1 MELFALL
8 LAVPVTFVTS
18 VVYTAFVLAVF
29 RFLPVVSRVLVA
41 ASWFVVALIVMELLL
56 LAAMG
61 ARGTYAHLG
70 HVFTAM
76 HFLGFLL
83 GPPAVANLV
92 LHFAPCWNLN
102 KWFRLS
108 SVALCC
114 WIACMAVLLG
124 HIIVDEAI
132 VGPDAGKPFYLT
144 PPSEPN
150 KAAAPDCHPRF
161 PLGAFAE
168 DTRWT
173 RLKDPDRI
181 APKVQRTGVSPVRT
195 GPPPH
200 SRACYAT
207 PPIIFGVSSGPIESL
222 LA

>member
-1 MELFALL
+1 MELFGLL

-18 VVYTAFVLAVF
+18 VVYAAFVLAVI
-29 RFLPVVSRVLVA
+29 RFLPVAGRVLVA
-41 ASWFVVALIVMELLL
+41 ASWFVAALIVIELLL

-76 HFLGFLL
+76 HFLGFFL

-92 LHFAPCWNLN
+92 LHFATCWNLN

-108 SVALCC
+108 SVTLCC

-144 PPSEPN
+144 PPGEPN
-150 KAAAPDCHPRF
+150 KSAAPNRHPRF
-161 PLGAFAE
+161 PLGALA
-168 DTRWT
+168 DDIMWT

-181 APKVQRTGVSPVRT
+181 APKVQCIVVSPVRT
-195 GPPPH
+195 GPPPR

-207 PPIIFGVSSGPIESL
+207 PQIGFGVLGGPI
-222 LA
+222 